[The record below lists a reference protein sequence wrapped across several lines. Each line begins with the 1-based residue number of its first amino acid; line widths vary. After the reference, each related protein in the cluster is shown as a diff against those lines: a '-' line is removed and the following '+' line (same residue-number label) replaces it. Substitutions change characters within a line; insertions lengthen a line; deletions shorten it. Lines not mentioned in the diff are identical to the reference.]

1 MKNYLLFITLLFFVS
16 CGADKG
22 SKLKNDKVKPVV
34 VTVNYPLDYFA
45 GRIGG
50 ELIQLEY
57 PIPADVDPAYW
68 IPDDDALEIYQ
79 SADIIIANG
88 ADYAKWM
95 KNVSLPSSRIVNTS
109 SSVKQNYIPLKD
121 VSTHSHGSEGEHEHT
136 GYAFTTWLDFE
147 IAALQAQAV
156 KDELVKKFPDNKEE
170 LEANYEELKKDL
182 LNLHK
187 LMKDVALSLENQPII
202 GSHPVFQY
210 LAKAYSLNIH
220 SVHFEPDEMPSDDQW
235 KEFELILE
243 HHPARVMFWE
253 DEPMPGVKE
262 ILNKKEIKTV
272 VFNPCSNKIY
282 DLDFLEVMQKNIN
295 NLSKSNSCN

>member
-1 MKNYLLFITLLFFVS
+1 MKIYLLFAAVLCLVS
-16 CGADKG
+16 CGFDKG
-22 SKLKNDKVKPVV
+22 SGVNNDKEQLAVIP
-34 VTVNYPLDYFA
+34 VNYPLYYFA

-95 KNVSLPSSRIVNTS
+95 NNVSLPSSRIVNTS

-187 LMKDVALSLENQPII
+187 LMKDVALSLESQTII
-202 GSHPVFQY
+202 GSHPVYQY
-210 LAKAYSLNIH
+210 LAKAYSLNIQ

-235 KEFELILE
+235 KDLDHILE
-243 HHPARVMFWE
+243 HNPARVMFWE
-253 DEPMPGVKE
+253 DKPMPEVKE
-262 ILNKKEIKTV
+262 ILNKKEIKTI
-272 VFNPCSNKIY
+272 VFNPCSNKTY
-282 DLDFLEVMQKNIN
+282 DVDFLELMKKNIT
-295 NLSKSNSCN
+295 NLSEWE

>member
-1 MKNYLLFITLLFFVS
+1 MKNYLLFATLIIFVS
-16 CGADKG
+16 CGLEKG
-22 SKLKNDKVKPVV
+22 SKVKDDKVKPVV
-34 VTVNYPLDYFA
+34 VTVNYPLYYFA

-95 KNVSLPSSRIVNTS
+95 NNVSLPSSRIVNTS

-253 DEPMPGVKE
+253 DKPMPGVKE
-262 ILNKKEIKTV
+262 MLNKKEIKTV
-272 VFNPCSNKIY
+272 VFNPCSNKID
-282 DLDFLEVMQKNIN
+282 DLDFLEAMMKNIN
-295 NLSKSNSCN
+295 NLSKLE

>member
-1 MKNYLLFITLLFFVS
+1 MKNYLLFATLIILVS
-16 CGADKG
+16 CGLDKG
-22 SKLKNDKVKPVV
+22 SKVKADKVKPVV
-34 VTVNYPLDYFA
+34 VTVNYPLYYFA

-68 IPDDDALEIYQ
+68 IPDDDDLEIYQ
-79 SADIIIANG
+79 SADIILANG
-88 ADYAKWM
+88 ANYAKWM
-95 KNVSLPSSRIVNTS
+95 NNVSLPSSRVVNTT
-109 SSVKQNYIPLKD
+109 SSVKEKYIALED
-121 VSTHSHGSEGEHEHT
+121 VATHSHGAEGEHEHT

-147 IAALQAQAV
+147 IAAVQAQAV

-170 LEANYEELKKDL
+170 LEANYELLKKDI

-187 LMKDVALSLENQPII
+187 LMQDVALLLEYQPVI
-202 GSHPVFQY
+202 GSHPVYQY
-210 LAKAYSLNIH
+210 LAKAYSLNIQ

-235 KEFELILE
+235 KEFDGIME
-243 HHPARVMFWE
+243 HHPARIMFWE

-282 DLDFLEVMQKNIN
+282 DLDFLEAMKKNIN
-295 NLSKSNSCN
+295 NLSKLE